1 MNIKRRA
8 GLGSAKMRTK
18 IAILLCMAAATVA
31 TMGMGVKAFTTPH
44 ITDQIKVISFEEN
57 TDYYRLMRECASDG
71 SKYAMM
77 VGEIYEEQRNLKIDQ
92 MNVLYEKTSYF
103 EDCQTGKQ
111 VLEKMDGGGSKINR
125 LKSEYPV
132 AGEVYE
138 YLSGQGWSDPVIAGV
153 LGNMMAECGG
163 QTLDLQWSIYGY
175 DNSKYYGLCQWSL
188 YYNPD
193 VDGRDV
199 TGQLDYL
206 MGNIRTNMD
215 CFGGSYDNFC
225 AITDAGEA
233 ARYFC
238 NYYERGAG
246 TSVRVANAAVA
257 LDWIQA
263 E

>member
-1 MNIKRRA
+1 MNAKRRA

-18 IAILLCMAAATVA
+18 ITVMLCMAVVA
-31 TMGMGVKAFTTPH
+31 VTAMGIGVKALTTPR
-44 ITDQIKVISFEEN
+44 ITDQIEVISFEQN
-57 TDYYRLMRECASDG
+57 TDYCRLMRECASEG

-77 VGEIYEEQRNLKIDQ
+77 VGEIYEKQRNLKIDR
-92 MNVLYEKTSYF
+92 MDLLYEKTSYF
-103 EDCQTGKQ
+103 EDCQTGEQ
-111 VLEKMDGGGSKINR
+111 VLEEMDGGGSKIDR

-138 YLSGQGWSDPVIAGV
+138 YLNGQGWSDPVIAGV

-163 QTLDLQWSIYGY
+163 QTLDLQWNIYSY
-175 DNSKYYGLCQWSL
+175 DGKYYGLCQWSL
-188 YYNPD
+188 YYNPA
-193 VDGRDV
+193 VDGQDV
-199 TGQLDYL
+199 AGQLDYL
-206 MGNIRTNMD
+206 MSNIRTNMD
-215 CFGGSYDNFC
+215 YFGGSYDGFC

-246 TSVRVANAAVA
+246 ASVRAANAAVA